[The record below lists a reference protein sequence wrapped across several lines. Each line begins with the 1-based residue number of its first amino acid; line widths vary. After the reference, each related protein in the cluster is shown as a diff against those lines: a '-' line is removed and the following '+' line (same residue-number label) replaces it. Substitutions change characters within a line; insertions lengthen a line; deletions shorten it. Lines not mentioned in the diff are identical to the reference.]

1 MNLTDLAQKA
11 IIIGVVLIV
20 VAFIING
27 NAPLLAL
34 PLLFLGIALVI
45 FSLIIFIIRFLKRRR

>member
-1 MNLTDLAQKA
+1 
-11 IIIGVVLIV
+11 
-20 VAFIING
+20 
-27 NAPLLAL
+27 L